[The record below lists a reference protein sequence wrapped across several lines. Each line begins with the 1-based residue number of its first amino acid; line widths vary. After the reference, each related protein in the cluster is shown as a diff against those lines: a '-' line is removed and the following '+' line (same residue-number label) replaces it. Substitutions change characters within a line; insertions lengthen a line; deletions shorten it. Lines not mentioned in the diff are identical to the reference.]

1 LHGRRRIGA
10 AAAAAALALAA
21 VAVAVYLHRTPAD
34 VHGSA
39 TTDYVPTLPR
49 PRPHPTLS
57 WPQWGLDAQHTRA
70 VPGEL
75 RPPFRL
81 DWVFH
86 GGSLLEFPPALAYG
100 RMYLP
105 TFAGLLYALSPRTGA
120 VLWRYTSG
128 RCAWASPAVA
138 SGLVFETFLLRP
150 PACRPGVDAHGALL
164 AFDAQTGAVRW
175 RTELPATESSPLA
188 AGGVVWVGDWAGDVS
203 AFAARTGRL
212 RWRFH
217 ADAPVKSSAAL
228 AGGRLYVATYGG
240 HLYALD
246 AWTGRQLW
254 RASVQRRLFG
264 RGRFY
269 STPAVGH
276 GRVYLGSTDG
286 KVYAYGARTGALR
299 WSFSTGGYVYGS
311 PALAGDLV
319 LIGSYDG
326 RLYALDAATGR
337 PRWSFAAA
345 GPISGSPTVV
355 GSVVYVS
362 TLEER
367 TFALDVRTGRRL
379 WTFPDGKYSAGV
391 ADAGHFYL
399 VGYNRLFALAPR

>member
-1 LHGRRRIGA
+1 VA
-10 AAAAAALALAA
+10 AVAALALAA
-21 VAVAVYLHRTPAD
+21 IAVAILLHRTPPD

-39 TTDYVPTLPR
+39 TTDYVPALPR
-49 PRPHPTLS
+49 PRPRPSLS
-57 WPQWGLDAQHTRA
+57 WPQWGLDAQRTRA
-70 VPGEL
+70 MPGHL

-100 RMYLP
+100 RIYLP
-105 TFAGLLYALSPRTGA
+105 TFAGRLYALSPRTGA
-120 VLWRYTSG
+120 VLWRYASG

-138 SGLVFETFLLRP
+138 AGIVFETFLLRP
-150 PACRPGVDAHGALL
+150 PACRPDIDAHGALL
-164 AFDAQTGAVRW
+164 AFDARTGALRW
-175 RTELPATESSPLA
+175 RAELPATESSPLV

-254 RASVQRRLFG
+254 RASVQSRLFG

-276 GRVYLGSTDG
+276 GRVYLGATDG
-286 KVYAYGARTGALR
+286 KVYAYGARTGRLR

-311 PALAGDLV
+311 AALVGGLV

-326 RLYALDAATGR
+326 RIYALDAATGR

-355 GSVVYVS
+355 GNVVYVS
-362 TLEER
+362 TLAER
-367 TFALDVRTGRRL
+367 TLALDVQTGRRL
-379 WTFPDGKYSAGV
+379 WSFPDGKYSAGV
-391 ADAGHFYL
+391 ADAGHLYL
-399 VGYNRLFALAPR
+399 VGYNRLFALEPR

>member
-1 LHGRRRIGA
+1 LRSRKGIGV
-10 AAAAAALALAA
+10 AAAAALALAA
-21 VAVAVYLHRTPAD
+21 AGAVLLLGRTPPD

-39 TTDYVPTLPR
+39 TTDYVPTLPQ
-49 PRPHPTLS
+49 PRPHPSSS
-57 WPQWGLDAQHTRA
+57 WPQWGLDAKRTRA
-70 VPGEL
+70 VPGHV

-81 DWVFH
+81 TWVFH

-100 RMYLP
+100 RIYLP
-105 TFAGLLYALSPRTGA
+105 TFAGELVALAPRTGK
-120 VLWRYTSG
+120 VLWRYRSG
-128 RCAWASPAVA
+128 RCSWASPAVA

-150 PACRPGVDAHGALL
+150 PACRPDTDVHGALV

-175 RTELPATESSPLA
+175 RAELPATESSPLVA
-188 AGGVVWVGDWAGDVS
+188 DGVVWVGDWAGDVS

-217 ADAPVKSSAAL
+217 TDAPVKSSPTL
-228 AGGRLYVATYGG
+228 AGGQLYVATYGG

-246 AWTGRQLW
+246 ASSGRQLW

-286 KVYAYGARTGALR
+286 KVYAYDARTGGLR

-311 PALAGDLV
+311 PALVDDLV

-326 RLYALDAATGR
+326 HLYALDAATGTQ
-337 PRWSFAAA
+337 RWSFAAA
-345 GPISGSPTVV
+345 GPISGSPTIV
-355 GSVVYVS
+355 GAVVYVS
-362 TLEER
+362 TLAER